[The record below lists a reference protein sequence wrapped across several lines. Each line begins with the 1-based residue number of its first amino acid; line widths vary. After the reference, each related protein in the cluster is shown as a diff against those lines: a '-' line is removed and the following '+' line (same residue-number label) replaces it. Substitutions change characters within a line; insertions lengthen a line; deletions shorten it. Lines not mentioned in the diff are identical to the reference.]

1 MINVD
6 LAYKITNR
14 LLNDNQITDRYP
26 IADWERYAKLAQ
38 LEIVRRLRKAFE
50 AGTTNNDNI
59 AELKVK
65 KQFNLTNGV
74 LTKPSDYLYFSAPLT
89 RVWYKDGQGI
99 QRTSQ
104 RPVDLVTDNELG
116 DRLNS
121 QFDAPSYEYPIVTNY
136 QNFLQFYPLDL
147 TQAELMYIRKPVD
160 PLWAFTV
167 VDGEPVY
174 NAANS
179 VDFELPEDMLDELV
193 MTICEYMGVNV
204 KRADMVQYSVAKQRK
219 DAATN

>member
-6 LAYKITNR
+6 LAYKLTNR

-26 IADWERYAKLAQ
+26 VEDWNRYAIMAQ
-38 LEIVRRLRKAFE
+38 LEIVRKLRSAFE
-50 AGTTNNDNI
+50 SSSINSDNI

-65 KQFNLTNGV
+65 KTFLLTNGA
-74 LTKPSDYLYFSAPLT
+74 LTKPDDYLYFSAPLT

-104 RPVDLVTDNELG
+104 KPVDLVTDNELG

-121 QFDAPSYEYPIVTNY
+121 QFDYPSTDYPIVVDY
-136 QNFLQFYPLDL
+136 RGSLQFYPLDL
-147 TQAELMYIRKPVD
+147 TQADLMYIRKPVD
-160 PLWAFTV
+160 PVWAYTD

-174 NAANS
+174 DEANS
-179 VDFELPEDMLDELV
+179 VDFELPSDMLDLLV
-193 MTICEYMGVNV
+193 ISICEYMGVNV
-204 KRADMVQYSVAKQRK
+204 KRGDIVQYAMTKEASK
-219 DAATN
+219 